1 MKAEG
6 AQLSINTITKET
18 VIFLIWIE
26 IVWGILLEELMHKG
40 FMTPMIFEVKIARC
54 RKRAKATEKR
64 NPRVRE
70 NLIKTPVAWQRSSL
84 NSMEMIQD
92 QPTLPEVVAIEFQH
106 PLESLVIK

>member
-1 MKAEG
+1 MRTFNNREVLCRFRAISIEEAVALRAEG

-18 VIFLIWIE
+18 VIFLTWIE
-26 IVWGILLEELMHKG
+26 IVWGILLEELMLKG

-70 NLIKTPVAWQRSSL
+70 N
-84 NSMEMIQD
+84 
-92 QPTLPEVVAIEFQH
+92 
-106 PLESLVIK
+106 